1 MQPKKTKTL
10 GFKIVLYTI
19 LCVLVVGVFSNL
31 YSFNYLS
38 KIIFE
43 KARKLDQ
50 LHLSTTEN
58 ELSSRFAEM
67 RDIGAF
73 CVNRYD
79 SVKAMKYTSLNTLD
93 ARQACI
99 KAQRG
104 IDDLLHGSSLSN
116 YITVATLLNRHSL
129 VVNTSLRVGG
139 QLDYSTVI
147 DAIKAWENGSFEQ
160 NSTFRIG
167 KSLIAPYKTCFQ
179 ALFHTSSPTT
189 GGDLAYFY
197 LELDTAIVTDIL
209 KTYEQENQIFLA
221 QENNERIVPLSS
233 EQLELAQMLHKNY
246 DEGFATVSGNQYR
259 VELRQIDQTQMTIYI
274 ASPIENAI
282 LTKQSLMLP
291 LAGVFAMTLL
301 VAVCV
306 MILISHFLTLPV
318 HRLID
323 RIQKIAQNDFS
334 FDPSIERSQD
344 EIGTIGMMVNQMS
357 LSVDNLLH
365 ETQRAATEKKNA
377 EISLLQAQVN
387 PHFLYNTLD
396 SIYWMSVTQKVPAIS
411 KMTKSLSNLLKN
423 MAKGVSDKI
432 FLQQELSLLQDYVN
446 IQLVR
451 FTETFEYECNVPER
465 FFKYLIVKMTL
476 QPLVENAIMH
486 GIEES
491 QTFGKVSIDASDDEN
506 YLYIH
511 VKDSAGLLTSEQF
524 EKLLKTQPKEEKALR
539 GIGLGNVHRRLR
551 LLYGEDCGLSM
562 MGEKGLFTTITVKI
576 RKEQS
581 NV

>member
-1 MQPKKTKTL
+1 
-10 GFKIVLYTI
+10 
-19 LCVLVVGVFSNL
+19 
-31 YSFNYLS
+31 
-38 KIIFE
+38 
-43 KARKLDQ
+43 
-50 LHLSTTEN
+50 
-58 ELSSRFAEM
+58 
-67 RDIGAF
+67 
-73 CVNRYD
+73 
-79 SVKAMKYTSLNTLD
+79 
-93 ARQACI
+93 
-99 KAQRG
+99 
-104 IDDLLHGSSLSN
+104 
-116 YITVATLLNRHSL
+116 
-129 VVNTSLRVGG
+129 
-139 QLDYSTVI
+139 
-147 DAIKAWENGSFEQ
+147 
-160 NSTFRIG
+160 
-167 KSLIAPYKTCFQ
+167 
-179 ALFHTSSPTT
+179 
-189 GGDLAYFY
+189 
-197 LELDTAIVTDIL
+197 
-209 KTYEQENQIFLA
+209 
-221 QENNERIVPLSS
+221 
-233 EQLELAQMLHKNY
+233 
-246 DEGFATVSGNQYR
+246 
-259 VELRQIDQTQMTIYI
+259 
-274 ASPIENAI
+274 
-282 LTKQSLMLP
+282 
-291 LAGVFAMTLL
+291 
-301 VAVCV
+301 
-306 MILISHFLTLPV
+306 
-318 HRLID
+318 
-323 RIQKIAQNDFS
+323 
-334 FDPSIERSQD
+334 
-344 EIGTIGMMVNQMS
+344 
-357 LSVDNLLH
+357 SVDNLLH

-562 MGEKGLFTTITVKI
+562 MGEKGVFTKITVKI